1 MIPILYDSNESAFV
15 SNGLCRLKDII
26 SCTVVEERN
35 SIYECNFEYPVDGA
49 NYDLIKCGRIIA
61 VVHDD
66 TEDIQPFDIVSF
78 SRPINGVVTF
88 HAVHISYRQSKLTA
102 SGTNVNSLAG
112 AFDLL
117 KTATPSNPFTYWTNK
132 ASSGN
137 FFAADDVPHTVR
149 QMLGGMEGSILDC
162 YGGEY
167 EWDKWTVKLW
177 DNRGIARDITIRYG
191 INLMGYDEDVDY
203 SEAYTSCIPF
213 WVSNDNEQTVVKGN
227 KVTVEDIPYNGRESC
242 VPLDLTD
249 KFEERPTAQQLQN
262 LAADLMRE
270 NKSATPTQTIKVE
283 FIRLQDSTEYASY
296 ANLMQC
302 RLCDSINV
310 VFPMY
315 GTSGSF
321 KIVKTVYDV
330 LQEKFD
336 SMELGTLSVTLSE
349 ALGINSNN
357 SVSYHGSGGGGG
369 GGAVTGVKGNEEA
382 TYRTG
387 NVNLTAAEIGALP
400 SNTPIHNVPSG
411 GSSGQ
416 VLTKN
421 SGTDYDLTW
430 GDGSGVTDVKVNGT
444 SVVSSGVANVPV
456 SRKTVYG
463 VVKTAFNNDP
473 GGGVV
478 SITHHNSG
486 GTETT
491 GYAPLV
497 QYLNGDYQP
506 IRAKLLPDATTTTKG
521 ALSAA
526 DKTKLDK
533 VILDAN
539 DKIDTSILPTANAS
553 DYGAIKLSSGPSSIQ
568 FTYSNGS
575 TVNAPI
581 LNGSN
586 LISASVMPDAT
597 TTTKGAMSTTDKAIV
612 DSIPSGGTSGQVL
625 TKSSGTDY
633 DFTWADKGVTDVKVY
648 GNSVV
653 SSGVA
658 NIPKMTGATSS
669 THGAVGVVPQPLS
682 GEQAKFLFG
691 DGTWDS
697 IWASTAN
704 TGIDT
709 FRIDITKYNGNY
721 PSLTQ
726 IEIPAATTTKAGI
739 MTAADRTKLNSLS
752 VLPVGSVYESTSST
766 NPSTDLGN
774 TWTLLGTTDL
784 TSATAIGT
792 SGGDDIVTSEGD
804 TLGFGIVTYKFERTA

>member
-227 KVTVEDIPYNGRESC
+227 KVTVDDIPYNGRESC

-262 LAADLMRE
+262 LAADLMRK

-357 SVSYHGSGGGGG
+357 SVSYHGSGGGGSG
-369 GGAVTGVKGNEEA
+369 GGGGGVTGVKGDAEL

-387 NVNLTAAEIGALP
+387 NVNLTAANIGALP
-400 SNTPIHNVPSG
+400 SNTAIHNVPSG
-411 GSSGQ
+411 GTTGQ
-416 VLTKN
+416 VLTKA
-421 SGTDYDLTW
+421 SGTNYDLTW

-444 SVVSSGVANVPV
+444 SVVTSGVANVP
-456 SRKTVYG
+456 RADETTYG
-463 VVKTAFNNDP
+463 VVKVVGDNDP
-473 GGGVV
+473 LQGVLHV
-478 SITHHNSG
+478 TYGSG
-486 GTETT
+486 NNTYSA
-491 GYAPLV
+491 YAPLTS
-497 QYLNGDYQP
+497 YNNGDYQP
-506 IRAKLLPDATTTTKG
+506 IRAKFLPDATTTTKG

-539 DKIDTSILPTANAS
+539 DKIDTSILPIANAS
-553 DYGAIKLSSGPSSIQ
+553 NYGVVKVSYNPGYAEI
-568 FTYSNGS
+568 TYSNGS
-575 TVNAPI
+575 TVKLAA
-581 LNGSN
+581 
-586 LISASVMPDAT
+586 ISSVDNTIFYWALPDAT
-597 TTTKGAMSTTDKAIV
+597 TTYKGAMSSTDKAKLDGIA
-612 DSIPSGGTSGQVL
+612 SGAEVNVL
-625 TKSSGTDY
+625 E
-633 DFTWADKGVTDVKVY
+633 GVQLNGRDLTITNKKV
-648 GNSVV
+648 NVPV
-653 SSGVA
+653 
-658 NIPKMTGATSS
+658 MTGATPS

-709 FRIDITKYNGNY
+709 FSIDITKRNGNY
-721 PSLTQ
+721 PSLAQ